1 MLRKTTLLGFA
12 LASVSFA
19 MILSMSGCGEKEEK
33 APAAVTLEGWALYE
47 AENYEGAKEKF
58 EEALTIGPGYVDAYV
73 GLGWAHG
80 KMANLQ
86 ECIDNFQSAL
96 SQEPQN
102 VDALAGV
109 ALAYLADDRYDQV
122 IASSER
128 ALEIDPDYLFEPTG
142 ITAQDLKIA
151 LAESYYYKGAFEEV
165 KRILD
170 ITEEVSPAELLEE
183 LEAASGG

>member
-1 MLRKTTLLGFA
+1 
-12 LASVSFA
+12 
-19 MILSMSGCGEKEEK
+19 
-33 APAAVTLEGWALYE
+33 
-47 AENYEGAKEKF
+47 
-58 EEALTIGPGYVDAYV
+58 
-73 GLGWAHG
+73 
-80 KMANLQ
+80 MANLQ
-86 ECIDNFQSAL
+86 ECIGNFQSAL

-109 ALAYLADDRYDQV
+109 ALAYLADDRYDQA
-122 IASSER
+122 IANSEQ